1 VDNANIRARPGFEAG
16 IPVLVRRGGSKL
28 MPEII
33 FNGADGRLEGRYHHG
48 PGSNAPLAL
57 ILHPHPLHGG
67 TMNNKVVFNLFHM
80 FVRRRFSVLRFNFRG
95 VGRSQASFDHG
106 QGELRDAAAAL
117 DWMQMHNA
125 NSSSCWVA
133 GFSFGAWIGMQLL
146 MRRPEVHGFI
156 SVSLPANMYDFSFLA
171 PCPSSGLM
179 VHGEKDMLVPPDSV
193 GKLVQKLSQQR
204 GIKIDLK
211 LVPEADHFFTHNLDR
226 LDAMVEGYLD
236 HVLAP
241 VPEEALAQA
250 R

>member
-1 VDNANIRARPGFEAG
+1 VDNANIRAQPGLEAG
-16 IPVLVRRGGSKL
+16 RPALVLRGGSEL

-48 PGSNAPLAL
+48 PGGTAPLAL

-80 FVRRRFSVLRFNFRG
+80 FVRRGFSVLRFNFRG

-117 DWMQMHNA
+117 DWMQLYNA

-146 MRRPEVHGFI
+146 MRRPEVRGFI

-204 GIKIDLK
+204 GIKIDLE
-211 LVPEADHFFTHNLDR
+211 LVSQADHFFTHHLDQ
-226 LDAMVEGYLD
+226 LDATVEGYLD
-236 HVLAP
+236 QFLAP
-241 VPEEALAQA
+241 APEEALAQA